1 MDSSRRDS
9 LINLPNSP
17 NRLKNTKINFDNIKD
32 NRRRT
37 NSILILEKEYTEE
50 EEEIATEIF
59 QNRQIPYDVNVYIK
73 AQNNKL
79 NEDFKLK
86 FNENN
91 EKYIE
96 KINKLAELRKKN
108 YSKIFDY
115 DYDSNYVKQL
125 YLNNELYY
133 YNLSN
138 IIPNIVDV
146 HVEVQNSLCIDKVK
160 VMNLNELI
168 EEYNKKCEEK
178 SELEKD
184 IIKNWGEVEFIK
196 ITNLL
201 DNLFKLR
208 NHNDQM
214 TIDYNIEYEA
224 EEIKLQTELSCYS
237 QCLLNK
243 EVSIDADEKI
253 PKLITIE
260 IDINKKMNRID
271 EEIKYEESNSWPDEY
286 IKSLEEEK
294 NHLKILLSDTW
305 GEDKSRILNI
315 LLEDSTKQKKNIL
328 QLRKGKH
335 DIIELCKIEDE
346 INEFKECLKL
356 INICDYKDQISKE
369 IDEEKER
376 EKEIENNIV

>member
-376 EKEIENNIV
+376 EKEIENNII

>member
-17 NRLKNTKINFDNIKD
+17 NRLKNVKINFDNIKD

-356 INICDYKDQISKE
+356 MNICDYKDQISKE

-376 EKEIENNIV
+376 EKEIENNII

>member
-91 EKYIE
+91 EIYIE

-243 EVSIDADEKI
+243 EISIDADEKI

-376 EKEIENNIV
+376 EKEIENNII

>member
-108 YSKIFDY
+108 YSKIFDC

-178 SELEKD
+178 SELEKE

-286 IKSLEEEK
+286 IKSLEEDK

-376 EKEIENNIV
+376 EKEIENNII

>member
-138 IIPNIVDV
+138 FIPNIVDV

-376 EKEIENNIV
+376 EKEIENNII